1 MHFLRAA
8 FRPLL
13 LLLALA
19 CAHWVGKDH
28 AGKGKGEE
36 VTRPTPPVPV
46 LPCSLCPECPPAPR
60 PPPPRAAC
68 QNLPPP
74 VVPEVAWAPPG
85 CPVRKFGGCL
95 TPADFAAHIRFLRA
109 FETWRERCAK

>member
-1 MHFLRAA
+1 MKIA

-28 AGKGKGEE
+28 AGEGKGEE
-36 VTRPTPPVPV
+36 GARPAPPAPV
-46 LPCSLCPECPPAPR
+46 LPRPAPPPPCPACPPAPR
-60 PPPPRAAC
+60 PTRSAC

-95 TPADFAAHIRFLRA
+95 TPADFSAHIRFLRA

>member
-1 MHFLRAA
+1 MRIA

-19 CAHWVGKDH
+19 CAHWVGKDR
-28 AGKGKGEE
+28 AGKGEE
-36 VTRPTPPVPV
+36 GAHPVPPAPA
-46 LPCSLCPECPPAPR
+46 LPCSPCPECPPAPR
-60 PPPPRAAC
+60 PPPARSAC

-95 TPADFAAHIRFLRA
+95 TPADFSAHIRFLRA